1 MDFVLKTYNITTGL
15 SPWTPIGFLN
25 VLHFIENRHEVVA
38 SCIVNFLL
46 ILKILKNYLFY
57 QGKSEGDPVPQYL
70 VPRGVWFA
78 QDLGIKS
85 HLKKYSF
92 PRAHR

>member
-1 MDFVLKTYNITTGL
+1 MGADWFFKL
-15 SPWTPIGFLN
+15 FF
-25 VLHFIENRHEVVA
+25 HFIEKRHEIVA
-38 SCIVNFLL
+38 SCTVNFLL
-46 ILKILKNYLFY
+46 ILNILKNYSFY
-57 QGKSEGDPVPQYL
+57 KGDPVPQYL

-92 PRAHR
+92 PRARR